1 MSDISRILIN
11 LGVSYALMNREQ
23 FTERFSAL
31 FEKYQF
37 DEEKLGQISEAL
49 MQELDLWRQRK
60 NMADVMEDVQ
70 KDGNS
75 SLEKH
80 LADLTEEI
88 RKLNK
93 ELKKSKT

>member
-1 MSDISRILIN
+1 M
-11 LGVSYALMNREQ
+11 SYALMNREQ

-60 NMADVMEDVQ
+60 NMADVMEDSQ
-70 KDGNS
+70 KEGNS
-75 SLEKH
+75 SLEKQ
-80 LADLTEEI
+80 LAELTEEI
-88 RKLNK
+88 RKMNK
-93 ELKKSKT
+93 EFKKSNT